1 MNYEGNGDSVTV
13 ATDDNNNN
21 NENHTARENSP
32 MKSLGSEDSKSRVCT
47 LDLYTVPCSIQLL
60 FPLCCVTVCYESYLG

>member
-21 NENHTARENSP
+21 NNNNNEKYTARESSP

-47 LDLYTVPCSIQLL
+47 LDLYTI
-60 FPLCCVTVCYESYLG
+60 CCETYSGLII